1 MVHGYNVAKI
11 GSFNPESQEFKE
23 YNTTSPSSGPYAIWV
38 DIYDNVWFSMTDVY
52 KIGKFD
58 QGTGTLHEYHLPTP
72 RTIIRF
78 IYADGDG
85 NIWFPN
91 NSNNKIGVIVQQ
103 QPRSSQNQSAVI

>member
-1 MVHGYNVAKI
+1 MDSQTGGITEYSPPTNDSGTRRIAIDGKGKLWFTEYNAARI

-58 QGTGTLHEYHLPTP
+58 QGTGTLHEYRL
-72 RTIIRF
+72 
-78 IYADGDG
+78 A
-85 NIWFPN
+85 NSKNN
-91 NSNNKIGVIVQQ
+91 NSVHL
-103 QPRSSQNQSAVI
+103 R